1 LQAITWG
8 SNVSPRVANTSG
20 IISANYE
27 STAGTHTTDS
37 VIGTSFAISG
47 SAPANL
53 VSVND
58 AYQATASSIGTY
70 FNNNSVTTT
79 FDSSVKLDSNSAG
92 SIAVTTTGG
101 GSAPSF
107 GVGGS
112 LGANWPTATAATGE
126 YIPAVNG
133 THIPAIGGA
142 PYTSLIAMQTKNSAA
157 ILNPGSWRIRQTAAA
172 IDALTITSAVVN
184 AAGNLITYNFTGCSS
199 GLASTLTSSFASISP
214 RIAGF
219 AYSAL
224 NSTNAITSVSAIVGG
239 AGYFTVAATG
249 LNPNTYTALASGWT
263 YVGTLFDLQ
272 SVYSNY
278 SLLAGLTTLKVSATV
293 PLGTTH
299 IRCVVY
305 CQTAL
310 PTGQIYNA
318 SLFGVFQ
325 ASTANWIAPG
335 ASASPIFS
343 ATGIYGAG
351 QKASGFGIGVAGN
364 DLATVGQLP
373 TAIGLGVAP
382 FGQTAFGSVTATS
395 GGAATVPINYG
406 TTNVTNFATPAATVT
421 ITMATSGAIDSQ
433 ILVVRFYDSTAG
445 TCALAW
451 VNTENSTVSVP
462 TASTGV
468 ATSPTTVTFQ
478 YNAATSK
485 WRCIAL
491 V

>member
-1 LQAITWG
+1 
-8 SNVSPRVANTSG
+8 
-20 IISANYE
+20 
-27 STAGTHTTDS
+27 
-37 VIGTSFAISG
+37 
-47 SAPANL
+47 
-53 VSVND
+53 
-58 AYQATASSIGTY
+58 
-70 FNNNSVTTT
+70 
-79 FDSSVKLDSNSAG
+79 
-92 SIAVTTTGG
+92 
-101 GSAPSF
+101 
-107 GVGGS
+107 
-112 LGANWPTATAATGE
+112 
-126 YIPAVNG
+126 
-133 THIPAIGGA
+133 
-142 PYTSLIAMQTKNSAA
+142 MQTKNSAA
-157 ILNPGSWRIRQTAAA
+157 NLNPGSWRIRQTASA
-172 IDALTITSAVVN
+172 IDALTITSAVVTG
-184 AAGNLITYNFTGCSS
+184 GNLITYNFTGCSS

-224 NSTNAITSVSAIVGG
+224 NSTGAITSVSTISGG
-239 AGYFTVAATG
+239 AGSFTIAGTG
-249 LNPNTYTALASGWT
+249 LTNGTYTALASTWT
-263 YVGTLFDLQ
+263 YVGTLFELQ
-272 SVYSNY
+272 SVYSGY

-351 QKASGFGIGVAGN
+351 QKASGCGIGPAGN

-373 TAIGLGVAP
+373 TATGLGVAP
-382 FGQTAFGSVTATS
+382 FGQTAIGSVTATS
-395 GGAATVPINYG
+395 GGAATVSVNYG

-421 ITMATSGAIDSQ
+421 ITMTTSGAIDGQ
-433 ILVVRFYDSTAG
+433 VQVVRFYDSTA
-445 TCALAW
+445 ASKILAW

-462 TASTGV
+462 LLSAGST
-468 ATSPTTVTFQ
+468 TLPTTVTFQ

-485 WRCIAL
+485 WRCIAS